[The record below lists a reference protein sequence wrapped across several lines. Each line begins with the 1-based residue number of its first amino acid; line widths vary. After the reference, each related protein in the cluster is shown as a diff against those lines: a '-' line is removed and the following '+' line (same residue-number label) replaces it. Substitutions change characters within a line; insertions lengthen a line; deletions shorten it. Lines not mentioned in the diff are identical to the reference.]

1 MSTGHQTA
9 IQPWEAQLFT
19 AAVLDQQFSKT
30 KTLED
35 STPLQNKIKMT
46 FIIILRHYFPVYCV
60 DICSNDASAM
70 LAKIAGVFR
79 RGSKLY

>member
-46 FIIILRHYFPVYCV
+46 FKIILKRCLPFFT
-60 DICSNDASAM
+60 M
-70 LAKIAGVFR
+70 LTFAWRMQMHWMATP
-79 RGSKLY
+79 